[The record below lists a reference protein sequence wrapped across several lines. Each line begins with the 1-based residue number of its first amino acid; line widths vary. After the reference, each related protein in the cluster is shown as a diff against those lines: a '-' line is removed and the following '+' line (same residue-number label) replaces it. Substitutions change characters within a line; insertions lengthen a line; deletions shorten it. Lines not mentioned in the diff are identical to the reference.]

1 MTTYLHD
8 LYEYGVVSDC
18 CGASVYLGDMCADC
32 KEHCTPIT
40 EEEHNPSYDYTPQEQ
55 RIIDYL
61 RNHGKINPLQAWKE
75 CGVYRLSAVIF
86 NLKKK
91 NIDIQSDRVKV
102 QNKFDEDCNVAEYKL
117 VW

>member
-8 LYEYGVVSDC
+8 LYEYGVVSNC

-32 KEHCTPIT
+32 HEHCTPIT

-86 NLKKK
+86 NLKRKTLTF
-91 NIDIQSDRVKV
+91 NQTELR
-102 QNKFDEDCNVAEYKL
+102 YKISL
-117 VW
+117 MKIVMWLSIN